1 MKLADDEIKV
11 SHYRK
16 EVSMISSDNSF
27 SFDWTFCLYL
37 KDFKSID
44 KITLLAGHLEVGSK
58 CDAVLKYKYEECI
71 KQVKSL

>member
-1 MKLADDEIKV
+1 
-11 SHYRK
+11 
-16 EVSMISSDNSF
+16 MISSDNSF

-44 KITLLAGHLEVGSK
+44 RITLLAGHLEVGNK
-58 CDAVLKYKYEECI
+58 CDSVLKYKYEECI